1 MIKKELFKKMPLNLQ
16 FFAEGGEGEPDDK
29 GTQQQQNQNKD
40 DKGLDAEQIKSDAIN
55 DYLKSLGIESD
66 DALKTIVNKHNDD
79 IKKNRTDLENKDE
92 ELKQTTTEL
101 AKERSERIKA
111 EAKVEAMILGAKP
124 EMLEDLIVVAMNK
137 VTKDKGVKEVLA
149 EMKAG
154 TNASNYFV
162 SEDEDDKKDKNK
174 KQNNVTNKRVNKTN
188 KDDKNK
194 DDDEDDKKHEG
205 SMAERL
211 LAKRK
216 QTKNHYFK

>member
-101 AKERSERIKA
+101 AKDKLKPV
-111 EAKVEAMILGAKP
+111 KVFE
-124 EMLEDLIVVAMNK
+124 
-137 VTKDKGVKEVLA
+137 
-149 EMKAG
+149 
-154 TNASNYFV
+154 SF
-162 SEDEDDKKDKNK
+162 
-174 KQNNVTNKRVNKTN
+174 
-188 KDDKNK
+188 
-194 DDDEDDKKHEG
+194 
-205 SMAERL
+205 
-211 LAKRK
+211 LAKSAK
-216 QTKNHYFK
+216 LVFTNFE

>member
-16 FFAEGGEGEPDDK
+16 FFAEGGENEPDDK
-29 GTQQQQNQNKD
+29 GTQQQQNKD

-101 AKERSERIKA
+101 AKERSERIKV

-162 SEDEDDKKDKNK
+162 SDDEDDKKDKNK

-194 DDDEDDKKHEG
+194 DDEDDKKHEG

>member
-16 FFAEGGEGEPDDK
+16 FFAEGGENEPDDK
-29 GTQQQQNQNKD
+29 GTQQQQNKD

-162 SEDEDDKKDKNK
+162 SDDEDDKKDKNK

-194 DDDEDDKKHEG
+194 DDEDDKKHEG

>member
-29 GTQQQQNQNKD
+29 ETQQQQNKD
-40 DKGLDAEQIKSDAIN
+40 DKGLDAEQIKSDAIA

-92 ELKQTTTEL
+92 ELKQTTNQL
-101 AKERSERIKA
+101 VHERSERIKA

-194 DDDEDDKKHEG
+194 DDDDDKKHEG

-216 QTKNHYFK
+216 QTKSHYFK